1 MGWPMEDEWNINN
14 NNNETDESIVE
25 QQLPWLIHCSSSN
38 KMVEFME
45 FNGLSMDL
53 DTWNIMK

>member
-1 MGWPMEDEWNINN
+1 MGWPMENEWNINI

-38 KMVEFME
+38 KMVEF
-45 FNGLSMDL
+45 NGWSMDL